1 MSTTP
6 EPIVVLRE
14 IQDIKACIKSSLED
28 IHGHSTPHCF
38 KFQNNA
44 KGEVIMLSKNWN
56 SNPWC
61 NEQDAVKL
69 LKVIGSFFFCH
80 SCNKLQ
86 NKAESQTDVL
96 RIFLILQSVPIG
108 VSHAVSPNLEKLD
121 L

>member
-14 IQDIKACIKSSLED
+14 IQDIKAWIKSSLED

-44 KGEVIMLSKNWN
+44 KGEVIMFSKNWS

-69 LKVIGSFFFCH
+69 LKVIGSFFFSSLIH
-80 SCNKLQ
+80 VTNL
-86 NKAESQTDVL
+86 NNEAESQTDVL
-96 RIFLILQSVPIG
+96 CIFLILQS
-108 VSHAVSPNLEKLD
+108 E
-121 L
+121 